1 MTIEQIHELALRA
14 AQTDD
19 VAGIRV
25 ALEARAEAIRE
36 LVGLPPSKELVGRM
50 AAAIEAGNE
59 IRRALLA
66 IKYRA
71 GLGNARLA
79 QWKTGLAAGLGSG
92 RRSEVD
98 CRG

>member
-1 MTIEQIHELALRA
+1 MNIEQIHERALRA

-19 VAGIRV
+19 VAGIQQ
-25 ALEARAEAIRE
+25 ALDARAQAIRE
-36 LVGLPPSKELVGRM
+36 LVKQPPSKELAGRM

-71 GLGNARLA
+71 GSGNARLA
-79 QWKTGLAAGLGSG
+79 QWKTGVAAGLGSG
-92 RRSEVD
+92 RKWEVD

>member
-1 MTIEQIHELALRA
+1 MSIEEIHELALRA

-19 VAGIRV
+19 VAGIQL
-25 ALEARAEAIRE
+25 ALDARADAIRE
-36 LVGLPPSKELVGRM
+36 LVGQPPSNELAIRI

-71 GLGNARLA
+71 GLGNARLG

-92 RRSEVD
+92 RRPEVD